1 MSYIIFFFVSLFPL
15 FSHCKKDD
23 NLTVYCSVKAILDA
37 NRNALMLLD
46 LKFSI
51 GTLGLGAGT
60 FIAALYGMN
69 LTNFMEESSIGLGA
83 VSLACS
89 ALTLSVCVYAMKRLR
104 RVQRIKMWGETGS
117 HHHYLSSSSSHHH
130 QPYTSLTPTSRAL
143 ETPVTAAL
151 VGKDG
156 GVAAAI
162 AEKKAE
168 RVKNVKKAAA
178 AAAVAAAAKTP
189 QGSTEDITTSARA
202 DQSIRHP
209 AFGPRYGD
217 PQSRL
222 GNKKSLSPSD
232 ADASDSSLG
241 RQR

>member
-1 MSYIIFFFVSLFPL
+1 MAY
-15 FSHCKKDD
+15 HR
-23 NLTVYCSVKAILDA
+23 VKAILDA

-69 LTNFMEESSIGLGA
+69 LINFLEDSNIGFGA
-83 VSLACS
+83 VSLACT
-89 ALTLSVCVYAMKRLR
+89 ALTLTVCVSAIKRLR
-104 RVQRIKMWGETGS
+104 SVQRIKMWGETGS
-117 HHHYLSSSSSHHH
+117 HHYLSSSSSHHH

-151 VGKDG
+151 AGKDG

-168 RVKNVKKAAA
+168 RVKSVKKAAA
-178 AAAVAAAAKTP
+178 AAARAKDLAGSSAANTDGSEKTRP
-189 QGSTEDITTSARA
+189 
-202 DQSIRHP
+202 P

-217 PQSRL
+217 PQSRF
-222 GNKKSLSPSD
+222 GKKKSSNVLGTD
-232 ADASDSSLG
+232 AGTSSLEATIAERVG
-241 RQR
+241 EAKRD

>member
-1 MSYIIFFFVSLFPL
+1 MISYR
-15 FSHCKKDD
+15 
-23 NLTVYCSVKAILDA
+23 VKAILDA

-69 LTNFMEESSIGLGA
+69 LTNFLEESSIGFGTI
-83 VSLACS
+83 SLACT
-89 ALTLSVCVYAMKRLR
+89 ALTLTVCVYAMKRLR

-151 VGKDG
+151 VGKNG

-178 AAAVAAAAKTP
+178 AAAA
-189 QGSTEDITTSARA
+189 ARA
-202 DQSIRHP
+202 RVSVGNPAASADASENSRPP

-222 GNKKSLSPSD
+222 GNRKPSNPSNTD
-232 ADASDSSLG
+232 TGNASIEG
-241 RQR
+241 